1 MHMCICVFFLNE
13 NVYAYVNMCMKMCM
27 HQVIM
32 ATNRIDALDPALL
45 RPGRIDRKI
54 KFPLPDIKTRRHIFG
69 VGA

>member
-1 MHMCICVFFLNE
+1 MPNAFICTHDM
-13 NVYAYVNMCMKMCM
+13 Y
-27 HQVIM
+27 QVIM

-69 VGA
+69 VGWVIALVLYCGSCL